1 MDAGRKLLLM
11 QALQTPTRA
20 DVDATR
26 EPLVLEFGA
35 AWCGICRSTEPLIA
49 RVAQQYP
56 SVRHIKIEDG
66 PGQVLGRSFGVKLW
80 PTFVFVREGEE
91 VARLV
96 RPRQEE
102 EITAAFQL
110 LLADVGSA
118 GAYPGKPR
126 GFGGGRYAAPY
137 SGSYGGEF
145 RGDYRGTLSEDSDR
159 FPSNG

>member
-1 MDAGRKLLLM
+1 MDMRGKLLHM
-11 QALQTPTRA
+11 RALQTSTRA
-20 DVDATR
+20 DVEATR

-56 SVRHIKIEDG
+56 GVRHIRIEDG
-66 PGQVLGRSFGVKLW
+66 PGQALGRSFGVKLW

-96 RPRQEE
+96 RPRRED
-102 EITAAFQL
+102 EIAAAFQL
-110 LLADVGSA
+110 LLADVGSP
-118 GAYPGKPR
+118 GAYPGAPR
-126 GFGGGRYAAPY
+126 GFGGGRYAGPY

-145 RGDYRGTLSEDSDR
+145 RSDYRGTRSEDSDR
-159 FPSNG
+159 FPPDE